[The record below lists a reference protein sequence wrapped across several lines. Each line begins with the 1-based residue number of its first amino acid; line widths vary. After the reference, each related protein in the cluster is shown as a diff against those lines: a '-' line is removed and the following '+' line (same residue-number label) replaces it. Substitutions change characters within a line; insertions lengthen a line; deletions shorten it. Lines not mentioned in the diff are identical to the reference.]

1 MPIPDLRFS
10 KFLSYVLHPLII
22 PTLATAA
29 LLMRPDLYSIVLPLW
44 LKLWYIS
51 VVFAFTWL
59 IPAAAVFILLR
70 VNAIYSIEMSHRG
83 ERTIP
88 LLIASTSY
96 MALMFFVRPTNI
108 PPLFLYVVYS
118 ATFALL
124 AGLLIN
130 MVYKISL
137 HTLGWGAIT
146 ATLISISLRLGL
158 PMLTLISVSI
168 LLAGLAGYARL
179 KENAHNQT
187 QVYMGYIAGA
197 AIVMLIIF
205 LV

>member
-96 MALMFFVRPTNI
+96 MALVFFVRPTNI

-146 ATLISISLRLGL
+146 ATLVSISLRLGL

-168 LLAGLAGYARL
+168 LLSGLAGYARL

-187 QVYMGYIAGA
+187 QVYLGYIAGV